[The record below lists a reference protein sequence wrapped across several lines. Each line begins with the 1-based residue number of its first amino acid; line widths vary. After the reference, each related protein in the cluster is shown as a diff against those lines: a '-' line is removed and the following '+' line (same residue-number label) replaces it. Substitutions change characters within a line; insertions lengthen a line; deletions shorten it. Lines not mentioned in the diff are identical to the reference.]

1 MKKRK
6 VRITNTGYL
15 PDSPDRNNP
24 MNIIPS
30 NQITMKN
37 VPFPILGIDNMGN
50 RQMMMPGGE
59 YSFPGQYVTEI
70 PMGKYQK
77 GKEVTSDQLDLALDA
92 ASFIPGYVG
101 MGASAIGGLK
111 NLAEGDYTGA
121 ALDGLN
127 IITGGTSKWFRAA
140 QGAAKAAGKSRL
152 AKSAADKARLLEIA
166 SNPLVSKT
174 LGLGRDVYNYPFDN
188 SNPQYGRGYN
198 NFAVPESTNRNPVIR
213 EPLLKNKYQQGGGI
227 YMGDYDFKD
236 GGLVKLVDGGK
247 STTNYAQ
254 ARQESMFKK
263 ALGLEERIAL
273 QKPEPPLSNMNAYL
287 SSKLPALGR
296 LKEEAQQK
304 EVETKYSKSPVFQST
319 RLLYNDPAKQVADY
333 EKSAD
338 YKLRFKDE
346 KDYNEEDIKSIQN
359 SFKNSGIFQS
369 KELDPKNYKTE
380 EEVIELQKFLAQNG
394 LMDKLGKY
402 GKNKDGIDGKL
413 GKHTREAIRLYNE
426 HNKPYKE
433 GVLDDP
439 TKKAIRDFKNQADA
453 KKTLGLRVSDDL
465 NQFITP
471 EGEANISAA
480 TQALQDFESQLN
492 SKGYFKGAN
501 FKTDEIKEF
510 NPRVAFKFKLNPDS
524 KTPFGMCAQYVNGTI
539 CDEDAA
545 GFDAREEL
553 GLSGSAW
560 HISDNIQSKGGKSIF
575 AGLPQRDQ
583 VPNLKTKD
591 EIANYIKSNLN
602 SQKENLKNIVKG
614 GVTWDS
620 SVKPGDVVNIFY
632 EGSNYTEEAYNQTK
646 SLNNRLFTTH
656 VGVVKADD
664 NGNLFVEH
672 NVHGK
677 VEKDKL
683 TDFLEGKVKGN
694 GKNKVSMISG
704 ITRPNYYMGALDD
717 GSGIPEQ
724 GITYYQTEYGKFNP
738 KGAKAREQYD
748 GLGESV
754 SNKIT
759 YKFLKTIEN
768 NRDQLLKDI
777 PISENEFD
785 KLMRVSRA
793 IPTLETYGGKLTE
806 EVSPLQKTLQD
817 TFLPDREKSM
827 GITKL
832 KDETNLGQNLRSKLI
847 TSDYEL
853 NKPEKAAIP
862 TFYKISKDY
871 LYLKEI
877 ANKNGIRNITADQL
891 AKLAGLSY
899 NQSVG
904 KIAKDLVDAG
914 SYDNYINNR
923 KQQASS
929 LGKSQF
935 RYEGLVDVYDN
946 QTMKRG
952 GGVKDQGIYLGKYE
966 FKDGGLVKYQ
976 DKGEVNTY
984 ELERRAKAMG
994 HNSIEDYRNANW
1006 GYGENHPKIVKL
1018 RQEYPYT
1025 WKLAKG
1031 LPSVE
1036 RYKDVS
1042 PTQWFDMLDMIAQ
1055 AESKN
1060 KNIRQGNNGPGRGYY
1075 QFEAPSTTTA
1085 KNRAIQ
1091 IKKDLNS
1098 LGYDLQVPE
1107 RFDTNF
1113 MNLSKDE
1120 QAFYTLSNLIK
1131 GASAK
1136 REGNPNYKID
1146 LTNPGKAWFD
1156 LHWAGAEKHPED
1168 VNDRIAHW
1176 NESNPN
1182 YKIAFDKNGELLP
1195 IKGYGGLIKAQKG
1208 KEYKTPTGQ
1217 SIYLDPDFKTYARYK
1232 DENGNVIPTTELQKF
1247 SMIYDPQ
1254 ANTWD
1259 STHSETPLQ
1268 VNERR
1273 LNTEDRVNK
1282 WLGNPM
1288 DKAVKVAEGLT
1299 EAGEDPIDNIRH
1311 PLAGL
1316 YTAQAIAKKT
1326 GNIPYISP
1334 ALGWL
1339 GSNAMGIGHELGT
1352 IMQDGRPLKQ
1362 KGREALEDIFNNNAG
1377 ATMSLMPIPNAAKE
1391 EALFQMSFNNK
1402 LPDGI
1407 VHPEGRDFYFK
1418 KDGGSVRKVK
1428 IKRAPRKNQ

>member
-30 NQITMKN
+30 NQITMKK

-101 MGASAIGGLK
+101 MGASAIGAVK
-111 NLAEGDYTGA
+111 NLAEGDYTGV

-127 IITGGTSKWFRAA
+127 IITLGASKWFKLAE
-140 QGAAKAAGKSRL
+140 GAAKAAGKGRL

-166 SNPLVSKT
+166 SNPLVPKT
-174 LGLGRDVYNYPFDN
+174 LGLGRDVYNYPWN
-188 SNPQYGRGYN
+188 RSNPQYGKGDD

-227 YMGDYDFKD
+227 YMGD
-236 GGLVKLVDGGK
+236 
-247 STTNYAQ
+247 
-254 ARQESMFKK
+254 
-263 ALGLEERIAL
+263 
-273 QKPEPPLSNMNAYL
+273 
-287 SSKLPALGR
+287 
-296 LKEEAQQK
+296 
-304 EVETKYSKSPVFQST
+304 
-319 RLLYNDPAKQVADY
+319 
-333 EKSAD
+333 
-338 YKLRFKDE
+338 
-346 KDYNEEDIKSIQN
+346 
-359 SFKNSGIFQS
+359 
-369 KELDPKNYKTE
+369 
-380 EEVIELQKFLAQNG
+380 
-394 LMDKLGKY
+394 
-402 GKNKDGIDGKL
+402 
-413 GKHTREAIRLYNE
+413 
-426 HNKPYKE
+426 
-433 GVLDDP
+433 
-439 TKKAIRDFKNQADA
+439 
-453 KKTLGLRVSDDL
+453 
-465 NQFITP
+465 
-471 EGEANISAA
+471 
-480 TQALQDFESQLN
+480 
-492 SKGYFKGAN
+492 
-501 FKTDEIKEF
+501 
-510 NPRVAFKFKLNPDS
+510 
-524 KTPFGMCAQYVNGTI
+524 
-539 CDEDAA
+539 
-545 GFDAREEL
+545 
-553 GLSGSAW
+553 
-560 HISDNIQSKGGKSIF
+560 
-575 AGLPQRDQ
+575 
-583 VPNLKTKD
+583 
-591 EIANYIKSNLN
+591 
-602 SQKENLKNIVKG
+602 
-614 GVTWDS
+614 
-620 SVKPGDVVNIFY
+620 
-632 EGSNYTEEAYNQTK
+632 
-646 SLNNRLFTTH
+646 
-656 VGVVKADD
+656 
-664 NGNLFVEH
+664 
-672 NVHGK
+672 
-677 VEKDKL
+677 
-683 TDFLEGKVKGN
+683 
-694 GKNKVSMISG
+694 
-704 ITRPNYYMGALDD
+704 
-717 GSGIPEQ
+717 
-724 GITYYQTEYGKFNP
+724 
-738 KGAKAREQYD
+738 
-748 GLGESV
+748 
-754 SNKIT
+754 
-759 YKFLKTIEN
+759 
-768 NRDQLLKDI
+768 
-777 PISENEFD
+777 
-785 KLMRVSRA
+785 
-793 IPTLETYGGKLTE
+793 
-806 EVSPLQKTLQD
+806 
-817 TFLPDREKSM
+817 
-827 GITKL
+827 
-832 KDETNLGQNLRSKLI
+832 
-847 TSDYEL
+847 
-853 NKPEKAAIP
+853 
-862 TFYKISKDY
+862 
-871 LYLKEI
+871 
-877 ANKNGIRNITADQL
+877 
-891 AKLAGLSY
+891 
-899 NQSVG
+899 
-904 KIAKDLVDAG
+904 
-914 SYDNYINNR
+914 
-923 KQQASS
+923 
-929 LGKSQF
+929 
-935 RYEGLVDVYDN
+935 
-946 QTMKRG
+946 
-952 GGVKDQGIYLGKYE
+952 YE

-1036 RYKDVS
+1036 RYKNVS

-1339 GSNAMGIGHELGT
+1339 GSNVMGIGHELGT

-1377 ATMSLMPIPNAAKE
+1377 ATMSLMPIPDAAKE
-1391 EALFQMSFNNK
+1391 EVLFQMSFNNK